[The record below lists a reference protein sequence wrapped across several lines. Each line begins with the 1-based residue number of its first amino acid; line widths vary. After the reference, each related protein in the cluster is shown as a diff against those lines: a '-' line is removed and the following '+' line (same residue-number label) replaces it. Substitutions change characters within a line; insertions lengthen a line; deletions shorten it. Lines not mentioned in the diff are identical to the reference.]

1 MTEPPIDKDKR
12 IAELESEVSLKEL
25 RKSRVRIIVTYLAAS
40 FLFVGGPI
48 LIAFFV
54 WTQDRPN
61 ALTLFN
67 TILPVSAAI
76 ISYWFAGR
84 SNKPK

>member
-1 MTEPPIDKDKR
+1 MAEHPIDKDTR
-12 IAELESEVSLKEL
+12 IAELESEVSIKEL
-25 RKSRVRIIVTYLAAS
+25 RKSRVRIIVTYLAAI